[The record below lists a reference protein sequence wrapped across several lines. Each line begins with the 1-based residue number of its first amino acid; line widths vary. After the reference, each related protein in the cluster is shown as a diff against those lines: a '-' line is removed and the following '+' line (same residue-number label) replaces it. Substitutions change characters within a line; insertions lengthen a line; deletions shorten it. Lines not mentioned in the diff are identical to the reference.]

1 MSLVNRKQLEK
12 MANVRFRVQEDE
24 YVAILDALEEYHNMS
39 ENTVVEKYLKLKDI
53 NSLTDTYIDTY
64 KKSGRNKALKKF
76 KEYLVT
82 EILEL
87 KNSNL
92 TPVEKNLHFIW
103 IGGQINDTAI
113 NYINQWKDVNS
124 DYNVNVFYD
133 SNAFLINTLKKT
145 IIESA
150 SNDTLESFREN
161 LNDPEFNHT
170 AFFRKRMQI
179 IYDKQQNFINYYKVQ
194 KEENPDLIIDD
205 IVKTYLSNEYS
216 KDIDELNAYIEESL
230 NKVTENSGNDVRN
243 FEEFKTGEV
252 FNLYEQEL
260 VERWNL
266 AGASDILRVA
276 ILKNIG
282 GVYLDVDM
290 LPGIHPDLF
299 KDINKPD
306 SVKTAV
312 DWEEMQLEAIMKYK
326 EYIPEYTSK
335 HFDTLD
341 EEVQSSF
348 ESVLA
353 SKSDKS
359 EIFLPLGDI
368 EVSPLEVK
376 IAFAKGSIIN
386 QALISAKDSY
396 CSDLLIK
403 QIQNRYKILNDT
415 LGPIISQGNDFN
427 TTMNN
432 FGESLGAIA
441 NEENISFIA
450 KIGSYLRVGFYPEA
464 NTTITLSGP
473 TIYAGAY
480 KDLLTFKEMS
490 IDTSI
495 LSSELRN
502 FEFPKVNISQATEQ
516 EKNSL
521 WQFNEERAK
530 IQFEEYKKNYFEGAL
545 GEDDNLDFSQNTV
558 TDKEYLLEKISSST
572 KSSERGYVHYIV
584 QLQGDKIS
592 YEAACNLFAKNP
604 YDSILFQKNIE
615 DSEVAYYYNP
625 TDSEIQEIDKYRIPD
640 RISDRPKI
648 KLTLI
653 GHGKAEFN
661 TDIFAGLDVDS
672 LSSEIETI
680 IDLAKADISPKSI
693 EINLLGCNMFSYS
706 VNVEETYPGKL
717 LLRVKDKISELMPS
731 ISQDSII
738 VSANQYEVRINSE
751 GRRELLDHSG
761 EWINKEESIIKDISS
776 KEYISFNPKENK
788 IIVKSKNLPELSTL
802 LQEIRNNSNSSDIE
816 LEEKVMLAEC
826 EINVISNIDTQV
838 VEERIE
844 EAKSL
849 TSDSINYIKNE
860 FKLIE
865 SISDALYDLKQQ
877 NELEES
883 HFISFE
889 DISETDEGFSIRFI
903 DKETGESIFVETE
916 KAIFSEY
923 ANHITEEISKLK
935 DTIFDTVNGKLVKK
949 VNLDA
954 THEVNTLNAAF
965 FIQSLIE
972 YNSSKESL
980 SNLSVAMKVQVY
992 AQLFSTG
999 LNTITDAAK
1008 VVELVSTALDE
1019 TIDLLPTLSEGLP
1032 VIATIIDGVSLG
1044 AAIKELSETSDPLLR
1059 QEIEAKIGIMAVN
1072 LTAATTAIITS
1083 SLGIASGFSILL
1095 VPLAG
1100 ISAGIPSLVNNE
1112 LILRD
1117 KATKVVDYFSHI
1129 SLAESEGA
1137 FTSLDD
1143 KIMMPQDDLVI
1154 SEIDFNNNSITLGKC
1169 EIWRMEGGSGHTVTN
1184 DIDHFFSSPSITY
1197 REPHLSI
1204 YDVLEVKKEELDLS
1218 KDLMVLPNA
1227 PNRVFG
1233 WETGWTPGLRSLEN
1247 DGTKLLDRIRD
1258 QYEGQFYWR
1267 FLAFIADALITTL
1280 KPRYEDTN
1288 VRINLDSN
1296 TRSFIVPIITTE
1308 YIREKLSYSF
1318 YGSGGTY
1325 ALSLSQYN
1333 MNINIELNENDTWV
1347 IDVDNVVRDV
1357 TIESDKIK
1365 KGDLIE
1371 NILSKLSI
1379 EDNKIILDNHEI
1391 NFSGTLNGG
1400 NGFVSLTFSILEGI
1414 NAVIEVDLLSKS
1426 YKVLI
1431 SGELKTLMANSNSV
1445 QQKIDYIG
1453 LNSELQKN
1461 IPYSFMDDKGKENGF
1476 INCSTKEGLFVSE
1489 LSDVV
1494 LISKVYM
1501 DDSKPS
1507 FGYYSNN
1514 LKDVKVIT
1522 KDNVNILTGYYLKD
1536 DIKISLS
1543 LTLQDEKTI
1552 KLNSVHLDESG
1563 VAEILKFM
1571 NRKGSTNTSDS
1582 LMSFLESMNI
1592 KSIFVNFLQSNIKFI
1607 LDANF
1612 IISGTTSIGQFEFI
1626 CDKDNNIQPYFIK
1639 FNTLETKYT
1648 LYVGNRQNMIVEPN
1662 YDLDDS
1668 GDISSTVINFSQKYL
1683 YGIDSCVNK
1692 VIISPNIY
1700 TDEIN
1705 ITPIYEANNTYPEVI
1720 VLDTNYISEKIN
1732 ININDLS
1739 IRYVWSN
1746 DGSDFILMST
1756 DEENKVSQVKIRF
1769 TNVFKGNTISD
1780 KISFNFSDKQ
1790 DVSINKIISTFTPS
1804 YYVEGLLNY
1813 DLGLISLYNEKFY
1826 INNFGMMVSGLVYIN
1841 DSLYYFKPPIKNLIT
1856 GFTTI
1861 GDDKYYFNPDNGGA
1875 ASVGETIIDGKNYY
1889 FSQNGVLQTGV
1900 FSTEDGFKYFAPA
1913 DTLDENLEGEA
1924 IDFTGKLTIDENV
1937 YYFGDNY
1944 RAAIEWQTLDDEVY
1958 YFSTD
1963 TGRAFKGLNQIG
1975 DDKFYFNSDG
1985 IMQKGFVNIN
1995 DKTFYFDDSG
2005 VMKSGYTEIDGK
2017 YFYFAENG
2025 EMQIGVFNTADGFK
2039 YFAHHDEDLGNEEG
2053 EALSYSGILNFN
2065 NKIYYFD
2072 DSFTAVVGWKD
2083 LEDGSKYYFDEDTAE
2098 AYIGISII
2106 NDGKYYFND
2115 SGIMQIG
2122 FVTIN
2127 NEVFYFSDSGI
2138 VESGMQNI
2146 DDNYFYIDENGLVQI
2161 GVFDTSD
2168 GYKYFAPANT
2178 VNDNIYGQAVEYSGL
2193 VRVGEDVYYF
2203 GETYTIETGWIYD
2216 MENESDKYYFDPET
2230 KKAYKGINVIDD
2242 IKYYFDE
2249 NGIMRTGLITF
2260 EDNHYYFNED
2270 GIMQYGYLNIE
2281 DKTFYFSEDGIMQI
2295 GVFNTPDGFK
2305 YFAHQNTLDENFE
2318 GESINYTGWLDLDE
2332 KRYYFTDE
2340 YIAATGS
2347 VIIDGE
2353 EYYFD
2358 PDTAQLVISE

>member
-53 NSLTDTYIDTY
+53 NSLTDIYIDTY

-82 EILEL
+82 EVLEL
-87 KNSNL
+87 KNNNL
-92 TPVEKNLHFIW
+92 TPVEKNLHFVW

-145 IIESA
+145 IVESA
-150 SNDTLESFREN
+150 TNDTLESFREN
-161 LNDPEFNHT
+161 LNDPRFDYNK
-170 AFFRKRMQI
+170 FYRKRMEI
-179 IYDKQQNFINYYKVQ
+179 IYDKQKNFINYYKTQ
-194 KEENPDLIIDD
+194 REENPDLIIDD
-205 IVKTYLSNEYS
+205 IVKIYLSNEYS
-216 KDIDELNAYIEESL
+216 KDIDELNSYIEESL

-243 FEEFKTGEV
+243 FEEFKGGES
-252 FNLYEQEL
+252 FKLYEQEL

-266 AGASDILRVA
+266 AAASDILRISA
-276 ILKNIG
+276 LKEVG

-290 LPGIHPDLF
+290 LPGIQPDLF
-299 KDINKPD
+299 ESIEKPS
-306 SVKTAV
+306 SVTV
-312 DWEEMQLEAIMKYK
+312 DFWEMVKLEAIMKYK
-326 EYIPEYTSK
+326 EYIPGYTSE
-335 HFDTLD
+335 HFDMLD

-359 EIFLPLGDI
+359 EIFSSLGDM
-368 EVSPLEVK
+368 EASPLEVK
-376 IAFAKGSIIN
+376 IAFNSKGIIN
-386 QALISAKDSY
+386 QGLISVKDSY
-396 CSDLLIK
+396 CSNLIVK
-403 QIQNRYKILNDT
+403 QIENRYKILNNS
-415 LGPIISQGNDFN
+415 LNPAISEDNDFN
-427 TTMNN
+427 TTTNAFIDSIMAEANADN
-432 FGESLGAIA
+432 GRFMMELG
-441 NEENISFIA
+441 
-450 KIGSYLRVGFYPEA
+450 KYLRVGFFPDVK
-464 NTTITLSGP
+464 TTINLSGP
-473 TIYAGAY
+473 EAYAAAY
-480 KDLLTFKEMS
+480 QDLLMFKEGSMN
-490 IDTSI
+490 IHLIEAD
-495 LSSELRN
+495 LRN
-502 FEFPKVNISQATEQ
+502 FEISKTNISQSTEQ
-516 EKNSL
+516 EMASL
-521 WQFNEERAK
+521 WSFDDARAK
-530 IQFEEYKKNYFEGAL
+530 AQFEEYKKNYFEGSL

-558 TDKEYLLEKISSST
+558 VDKEYLLEKISSLAR
-572 KSSERGYVHYIV
+572 SSERGYIHYIV

-592 YEAACNLFAKNP
+592 YEAACNLFAKTP
-604 YDSILFQKNIE
+604 YDSVLFQKNIE
-615 DSEVAYYYNP
+615 DSEIAYYYNP
-625 TDSEIQEIDKYRIPD
+625 GDGEIQEIDKYKIPSI
-640 RISDRPKI
+640 ISDRPKI
-648 KLTLI
+648 KLTFI
-653 GHGKAEFN
+653 GHGKDEFN

-672 LSSEIETI
+672 LSTEIETA
-680 IDLAKADISPKSI
+680 IDLAKEDISPKSI

-717 LLRVKDKISELMPS
+717 LLRVKDKVSELMPS

-838 VEERIE
+838 VEGRIE

-889 DISETDEGFSIRFI
+889 DILETDEGFSIRFI

-923 ANHITEEISKLK
+923 ANHITEEISKIK
-935 DTIFDTVNGKLVKK
+935 GTIFDTVNGKLVKK

-1169 EIWRMEGGSGHTVTN
+1169 EIWRMEGGSGHTVTD
-1184 DIDHFFSSPSITY
+1184 DIDHFFSAPSITY

-1204 YDVLEVKKEELDLS
+1204 YDVLEVQKEELDLS

-1227 PNRVFG
+1227 PNRVFA
-1233 WETGWTPGLRSLEN
+1233 WKTGWTPGLRSLEN

-1258 QYEGQFYWR
+1258 NYEGEFYWR
-1267 FLAFIADALITTL
+1267 YFAFIADALITTL

-1288 VRINLDSN
+1288 IRINLDSN
-1296 TRSFIVPIITTE
+1296 TRSFIVPVITTE

-1501 DDSKPS
+1501 DNSKPL
-1507 FGYYSNN
+1507 FGYCSND

-1522 KDNVNILTGYYLKD
+1522 KDDVIILTGYYLKD

-1543 LTLQDEKTI
+1543 FTIQDENTI
-1552 KLNSVHLDESG
+1552 KLNGVYLDENG

-1571 NRKGSTNTSDS
+1571 NKKGSTNTSDS

-1592 KSIFVNFLQSNIKFI
+1592 KSIFINSLQSNTKLI
-1607 LDANF
+1607 LDTNF

-1790 DVSINKIISTFTPS
+1790 DVSINKVISTFTPS